1 MQGSKL
7 VALRCLALAK
17 KWNGEMSRSAAFRV
31 LIRDGQ
37 QRRYAEVWASLRREL
52 IWGAD
57 EFEAW
62 LVAGGEADWEPE
74 DISAVA
80 VVDFDTKV
88 LAWGEVD
95 SLSSGRSN
103 ALYGQLLQHAWAG
116 FSISEIP
123 GEGLERVFCELIDVP
138 FDSDDEEEWD
148 ERPEDVQTAASYLL
162 PGMSRDE
169 DEEEDEEEDDYE
181 DEPPFS
187 EENPG
192 AWVTIIERTG
202 AVSQRGLIELSED
215 VLSGKQSVLAALT
228 DLEPVELPAEKFVV
242 EGLLI
247 DQQQQ
252 RIVYWGTGGEKLVGK
267 LHDGWAGW
275 SVESL
280 LDGYL
285 QQCQASGLAGVP
297 MNDAE
302 VLGGFVPGLLSN
314 KRFRLANLL
323 GAMGV
328 SLKNSAITATGC
340 LTMVLALP
348 ILLVAL
354 FTGLWKE
361 SGYAL
366 LTLVAIV
373 VMGFKVI
380 EAKLKSQVQ
389 GAFSESEVEL
399 EELRPP
405 VAGPIDEA
413 PRWERMDQMLNA
425 CQLPRLA
432 EIEPYFDETEQ
443 LLLGMGE

>member
-1 MQGSKL
+1 
-7 VALRCLALAK
+7 
-17 KWNGEMSRSAAFRV
+17 MSRSADFCV

-95 SLSSGRSN
+95 SLSSSRAN

-148 ERPEDVQTAASYLL
+148 ERPEDVRTAASYLL
-162 PGMSRDE
+162 PGMSQD
-169 DEEEDEEEDDYE
+169 EDEEEDDYE

-192 AWVTIIERTG
+192 VWVTIIERTG
-202 AVSQRGLIELSED
+202 AVNQRGLIELSED
-215 VLSGKQSVLAALT
+215 VLSGEQSVLAALT
-228 DLEPVELPAEKFVV
+228 DLAPVELPAEKFVV

-252 RIVYWGTGGEKLVGK
+252 RIVYWGTGGERLVGK
-267 LHDGWAGW
+267 LQDGWAGW

-285 QQCQASGLAGVP
+285 QQCQASGLAGVS
-297 MNDAE
+297 MSDAE
-302 VLGGFVPGLLSN
+302 VLGEFVPVLLSN

-323 GAMGV
+323 GAMGG
-328 SLKNSAITATGC
+328 SLKNSAIKATGC
-340 LTMVLALP
+340 LTLVLALP

-373 VMGFKVI
+373 VIGFKAI
-380 EAKLKSQVQ
+380 EAKVKSKLQSAL
-389 GAFSESEVEL
+389 GETDTDS

-405 VAGPIDEA
+405 VAGPIEEA
-413 PRWERMDQMLNA
+413 ARRERMDQMLSA
-425 CQLPRLA
+425 CQLPPLA
-432 EIEPYFDETEQ
+432 EIEPYFDEADQ